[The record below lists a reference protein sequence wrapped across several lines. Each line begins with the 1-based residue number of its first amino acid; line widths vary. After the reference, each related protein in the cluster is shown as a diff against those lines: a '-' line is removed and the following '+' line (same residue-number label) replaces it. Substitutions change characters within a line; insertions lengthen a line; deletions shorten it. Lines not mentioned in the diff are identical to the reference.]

1 MVSRDLVIRQ
11 IYAVALFS
19 VFNPLSI
26 DLFLEPQATPMPRDL
41 YLILNIALT
50 ISEIM
55 ISLVT
60 VPYVLRTLDIVDYK
74 DAFAITAPPILI
86 ELLLN
91 PVLSLYSVLSSLLTP
106 PLPENLTDLM
116 RAALMYIYDIWLLI
130 AYWFVLAYVLLVFA
144 RVHRAGGFSNRLVY
158 YGALVMALG
167 SFLILLSISAYSLIK
182 FIPINSPAYAPLL
195 EVENVAV
202 TVLAVIGLAM
212 FVIGHRRSRAAKV
225 IEAVRQ

>member
-1 MVSRDLVIRQ
+1 MVSRDLVIRYVYVLASTLFFNPSP
-11 IYAVALFS
+11 IFSLLFPPPKPPMPLNLYMAFALPYAVLDCVVGF
-19 VFNPLSI
+19 VVVP
-26 DLFLEPQATPMPRDL
+26 
-41 YLILNIALT
+41 YLLRVLNIAN
-50 ISEIM
+50 
-55 ISLVT
+55 
-60 VPYVLRTLDIVDYK
+60 YR
-74 DAFAITAPPILI
+74 DALAYTTPSFLF
-86 ELLLN
+86 LLLFG
-91 PVLSLYSVLSSLLTP
+91 PVLGLYSL
-106 PLPENLTDLM
+106 
-116 RAALMYIYDIWLLI
+116 AAMDMNEPSQILYNVYAILVII
-130 AYWFVLAYVLLVFA
+130 AYWFVLAYASLVFA

-225 IEAVRQ
+225 IEAVGQ